1 MLSEFTRDKSRA
13 HLVMLAAIVLQFV
26 SYFFLYGD
34 GSNGSSS
41 MVVGPDFS
49 GSIVF
54 LGFGGAPHGTGWEN
68 NLLGW
73 PILVVLAFAF
83 LSSQVYSNPL
93 FQKHGWWLG
102 LILVV
107 GCNLSS
113 DGIRAFGSTLGLI
126 SILLALVAAVMHQLA
141 QRKAKA

>member
-34 GSNGSSS
+34 GSDGSSS

-49 GSIVF
+49 GSTVF
-54 LGFGGAPHGTGWEN
+54 FGFGGAPHGTGWEN

-73 PILVVLAFAF
+73 PILVVLAFVF

-93 FQKHGWWLG
+93 FQKYAGGSALFW
-102 LILVV
+102 
-107 GCNLSS
+107 SS
-113 DGIRAFGSTLGLI
+113 AAI
-126 SILLALVAAVMHQLA
+126 SVATASAPSAPLLA
-141 QRKAKA
+141 